1 MTSKEIELRSGV
13 PRANIRYYE
22 AEGLLSP
29 QRGKNGYR
37 AYSEADLET
46 LEKIKLL
53 RRLGISV
60 EELRQLRQGTED
72 LSAVLDRRLAELG
85 GEQASLERVRL
96 VCGAVRSAGVSF
108 AALDAGRYLRDLDAP
123 ALPTDSGGEWWMRT
137 TPPPPPLPA
146 TDTLPTVY
154 SAFKR
159 FFARGLDTIL
169 LFAAML
175 VIQCAVGKNPA
186 RFDRIDTV
194 LLYAGSVALMAVLE
208 PLSLRLFGTT
218 PGKALMGLRLIGAD
232 GKKLRWADGFF
243 RYVWMLWS
251 GCGFYIPVLS
261 IIQLYRS
268 FERCRREETQ
278 PWDRETIYTE
288 TVFRFRNAAAVALVL
303 ALSVGGVNAA
313 NAAAQLPPNRGDLT
327 VAEFAENF
335 NYQAEYLGID
345 LGGELDSDGVWQEAP
360 GAENITNL
368 VLGEEIPNAKQF
380 QYTVEDGKLTAVT
393 LSGSVENIDRRYG
406 LPRERMMV
414 AAMAFFWAREGAP
427 FWPSQKEEQMQVF
440 YNGFDKQDWAGDFF
454 LRQGDAVA
462 TLEIQAEGVAG
473 YASGYA
479 SPVDRIE
486 ENYFAFTY
494 TLALEE

>member
-1 MTSKEIELRSGV
+1 MTSKEMEQRSGV

-22 AEGLLSP
+22 AQGLLTP

-37 AYSEADLET
+37 AYSQGDLET

-60 EELRQLRQGTED
+60 EELRNLRQGTED

-85 GEQASLERVRL
+85 GEQAALERVRQ
-96 VCGAVRSAGVSF
+96 VCGALRAEGVSF
-108 AALDAGRYLRDLDAP
+108 SALDAGRYLQDLDAP
-123 ALPTDSGGEWWMRT
+123 ALPAGSGGEWWMRT
-137 TPPPPPLPA
+137 TLPPLPA
-146 TDTLPTVY
+146 ADTLPTVY

-175 VIQCAVGKNPA
+175 VIQCVVGKNPA
-186 RFDRIDTV
+186 RFDRVDTV
-194 LLYAGSVALMAVLE
+194 FLYAGSVALMAVLE

-218 PGKALMGLRLIGAD
+218 PGKALMGLRLTGAD

-251 GCGFYIPVLS
+251 ACGFYIPILS

-288 TVFRFRNAAAVALVL
+288 TAFRFWNAAAVALVL
-303 ALSVGGVNAA
+303 ALLAGGVNAA

-360 GAENITNL
+360 GAENITSL

-380 QYTVEDGKLTAVT
+380 QYTVEDGRLTAVA

-414 AAMAFFWAREGAP
+414 ATMAFFWAREGAP
-427 FWPSQKEEQMQVF
+427 FWLSQKEEQMRVF

-486 ENYFAFTY
+486 ENYFDFTY